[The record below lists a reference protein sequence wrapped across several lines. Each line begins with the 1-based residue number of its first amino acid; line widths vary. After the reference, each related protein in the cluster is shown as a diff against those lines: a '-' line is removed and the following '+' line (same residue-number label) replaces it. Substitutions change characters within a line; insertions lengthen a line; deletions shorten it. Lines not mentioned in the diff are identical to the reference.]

1 MEHGISPV
9 GPVGSPGGP
18 PTQNRRPRLT
28 VAYSAPSEPPAE
40 LHSELD
46 AAARVIEQLS
56 AQQVNLHFE
65 VDERAGSVRVQ
76 VVDSK
81 GTVLR
86 EIPPRSLLDTLSG
99 GGLLID
105 ERG

>member
-1 MEHGISPV
+1 MEHGIPPV
-9 GPVGSPGGP
+9 GPVAKPDSPAP
-18 PTQNRRPRLT
+18 QNRRAQLR
-28 VAYSAPSEPPAE
+28 VAYSAPTSPPAD
-40 LHSELD
+40 LRPELD

-65 VDERAGSVRVQ
+65 VDEQAGRVRVQ
-76 VVDSK
+76 VMNAD

-105 ERG
+105 QHG